1 MTTPAVPASDQQLLD
16 HLRTAHKKMRAEI
29 GKIIIGQ
36 EKVLDEL
43 LMAIFCRGH
52 ALLVGVPGLAK
63 TLMVSTLSQALDLS
77 FKRIQFTPDLMPTDI
92 TGTEVIQ
99 DDPVTRQ
106 RMFKFLPGP
115 LFAYCPRRRDQPYS
129 PKNASGLA

>member
-1 MTTPAVPASDQQLLD
+1 MNEPTAASDVHMLET
-16 HLRTAHKKMRAEI
+16 LRAAHKKMRAEI

-36 EKVLDEL
+36 EKVLDQL

-77 FKRIQFTPDLMPTDI
+77 LNGIHFTPDLMPTDI

-99 DDPVTRQ
+99 DDPVTRH
-106 RMFKFLPGP
+106 
-115 LFAYCPRRRDQPYS
+115 
-129 PKNASGLA
+129 